1 MLLYFSD
8 RNGPK
13 ISFCKIKLKIFRLG
27 FSHSAPL
34 EQAKDKTQFF
44 LLIFLAFVQHFFLL
58 PYTPMK
64 ILMEYFCQ
72 EAVSSKK
79 SQLVLKIRILLLFVM
94 LESWLIWQIG
104 CRICLWFQHNGEV
117 INRIMDSKQ
126 GGSHVCFFLGGFQIS
141 QTECNAVFLSCGRKD
156 QLAANSQRKR
166 KAAPITGCEK
176 LTFQNSRFKQ
186 PMGFVQLREGKC
198 NRAAQ
203 LCLNEQV
210 VHFTG
215 GMHGVC

>member
-1 MLLYFSD
+1 
-8 RNGPK
+8 
-13 ISFCKIKLKIFRLG
+13 
-27 FSHSAPL
+27 
-34 EQAKDKTQFF
+34 
-44 LLIFLAFVQHFFLL
+44 
-58 PYTPMK
+58 
-64 ILMEYFCQ
+64 MEYFCQ

-156 QLAANSQRKR
+156 QLAANSQTLQRKR

-198 NRAAQ
+198 NPCCPVVFERASCALHWRNAWSVLKGKIGKRGQ
-203 LCLNEQV
+203 ECDRV
-210 VHFTG
+210 DIK
-215 GMHGVC
+215 